1 MSVTRVGLDEA
12 LPSTRPAIVV
22 LGSGV
27 DAVLPQVIDRLA
39 AHRAR
44 LEEWLAAGT
53 TLYAI
58 GTGMEVLLDSLDTDA
73 GVLSGLGL
81 VPGRA
86 QPLAKRAT
94 GDLVVDHRLGRLVGF
109 ENHARRVLPDAQ
121 VESFGAVIAGVGEQ
135 NGRDGVE
142 HGSIVGTRL
151 HGPLF
156 ALNPVLAD
164 AALRQ
169 VFGDAYRAGSAEAV
183 RADAVAASARQRVLR
198 SLALTR

>member
-1 MSVTRVGLDEA
+1 MGIDDA

-22 LGSGV
+22 IGSGV
-27 DAVLPQVIDRLA
+27 DAVLPRVLERLTA
-39 AHRAR
+39 ERAR

-53 TLYAI
+53 RLYAI
-58 GTGMEVLLDSLDTDA
+58 GTGMELLLDSVETGTGALE
-73 GVLSGLGL
+73 GLGL

-86 QPLAKRAT
+86 IPLEQRAT

-109 ENHARRVLPDAQ
+109 ENHARRILAGAGVG
-121 VESFGAVIAGVGEQ
+121 SFGAVVAGVGEQ

-142 HGSIVGTRL
+142 HGAILGTRL

-164 AALRQ
+164 AALRD
-169 VFGDAYRAGSAEAV
+169 VFGDAYRSDSVEAV
-183 RADAVAASARQRVLR
+183 RVDAIAASARQRVLR
-198 SLALTR
+198 SLPQTR